1 MATTMTRTAFL
12 KLLTRHLYP
21 VLKAEGFEGSGQTL
35 RRIRGPI
42 VHVFNVQGA
51 SGGKACYLNLGAH
64 YDFLPCEG
72 GAFVPPAEIEE
83 SHCVFRERIDPP
95 PGPAF
100 GWAYGPDAAS
110 AEENVA
116 FILSEWTRQGHAFFA
131 DYDAYP
137 ASCERL
143 LRQTDPD
150 AIHPA
155 RTLNLARIARHLGD
169 TPRAHAFARSGLAR
183 APERATSLK
192 AKLEEQ
198 LAD

>member
-1 MATTMTRTAFL
+1 MATTMTRSAFL
-12 KLLTRHLYP
+12 KLLARHLYP
-21 VLKAEGFEGSGQTL
+21 VLKAEGFEGTGQTL
-35 RRIRGPI
+35 RRVRGPL

-72 GAFVPPAEIEE
+72 GAFVLPAEIEE
-83 SHCVFRERIDPP
+83 SHCVFRERIEPP
-95 PGPAF
+95 PGAAF
-100 GWAYGPDAAS
+100 GWAYGPDPAS

-116 FILSEWTRQGHAFFA
+116 FIVSEWARQGHAFFA
-131 DYDAYP
+131 EHDAYP

-143 LRQTDPD
+143 LQQAEPD

-155 RTLNLARIARHLGD
+155 RTLILARIARHLGD
-169 TPRAHAFARSGLAR
+169 TARARALVRSGLAR

-192 AKLEEQ
+192 AKLEAL